1 MIPHREPAVDELQ
14 MLILISACLFLFCFQ
29 ILESIMGCGEW
40 PLAGSPVLLLAEEA
54 AVLLRGQNVMVEQ

>member
-1 MIPHREPAVDELQ
+1 
-14 MLILISACLFLFCFQ
+14 
-29 ILESIMGCGEW
+29 MGCGEW